1 MLLFCAPTELV
12 ALTQTEYIVCG
23 GTFEMASNT
32 AYQLYT
38 LHGFVNGEAMAL
50 AWALLPNKTQAT
62 YVELLTALRSAMIAA
77 YGDIGARK
85 TFLIDFETAA
95 INALRQVFFLS
106 ALLKFVRSTFS
117 RLCTDMY
124 SLRVSPNSMRNLSQT
139 YADGS
144 GESCHYRLCQPLPFL
159 TSGIGYAIHQ
169 PVTQPLTAKLKH
181 SQRT

>member
-12 ALTQTEYIVCG
+12 ALTQTEYIVCD
-23 GTFEMASNT
+23 GTFEMAPNT
-32 AYQLYT
+32 AYHLYT

-95 INALRQVFFLS
+95 INALRQVFPQ
-106 ALLKFVRSTFS
+106 VH
-117 RLCTDMY
+117 C
-124 SLRVSPNSMRNLSQT
+124 
-139 YADGS
+139 
-144 GESCHYRLCQPLPFL
+144 
-159 TSGIGYAIHQ
+159 
-169 PVTQPLTAKLKH
+169 
-181 SQRT
+181 